1 MKIGILTDSTADLSD
16 EIMSEYEIEY
26 IPLFVNFGEEVYKD
40 REEIS
45 AAGFFKKLKSHEE
58 IPHTSKPSIGL
69 FIEKYQQ
76 MLKKY
81 DHIISIHLSA
91 ALSSTIESAELA
103 AREVDGNKIT
113 VFDSASISLGLG
125 MLVVL
130 TAEMI
135 RAGKSLDYIINNLNK
150 ARENLFL
157 YFTVK
162 NLDYMEKGG
171 RIGKASSL
179 LGSIFNINPIIS
191 ISTENGKV
199 EPIRKVRG
207 KHKAMQKLKEITLEK
222 ISEQNNVWLGFA
234 HGDRL
239 DDLEEFKS
247 SLLNSIDD
255 NKTNFRT
262 FSSRI
267 SATLGSHVGPSVYAV
282 IILRGNYQ

>member
-1 MKIGILTDSTADLSD
+1 MKIGILTDSTADLS
-16 EIMSEYEIEY
+16 EKVLNEYDIEF

-40 REEIS
+40 QREIS
-45 AAGFFKKLKSHEE
+45 ADDFFEKLKSNQE

-69 FIEKYQQ
+69 FIEKYKQ
-76 MLKKY
+76 MLDEY

-91 ALSSTIESAELA
+91 ALSSTLESAKLA
-103 AREVDGNKIT
+103 AQEINEDKVT
-113 VFDSASISLGLG
+113 VIDSASISLGLG

-135 RAGKSLDYIINNLNK
+135 KAEKSLDYILSNLQK
-150 ARENLFL
+150 AKENLFL

-162 NLDYMEKGG
+162 DLNYMEKGG

-191 ISTENGKV
+191 ISTENGQV
-199 EPIRKVRG
+199 EPVRKVRG
-207 KHKAMQKLKEITLEK
+207 EHKAMQKLKEITLEK
-222 ISEQNNVWLGFA
+222 ISGESNVWLGFA
-234 HGDRL
+234 HGERL

-247 SLLNSIDD
+247 SLLSSI
-255 NKTNFRT
+255 NQEETKLRT
-262 FSSRI
+262 FMSRI

-282 IILRGNYQ
+282 IILRGSYL